1 VLLFVIRPLV
11 RRVIT
16 PEEGSAGTIAGAIA
30 GATPALAAPNAGQTQ
45 APPLAPA
52 AGTAAGPQTDHPAAR
67 LIESAQ
73 IMGEAHQ
80 KSMQKV
86 GELVQSNPQE
96 TVSVLRQ
103 WMNERTV

>member
-1 VLLFVIRPLV
+1 V
-11 RRVIT
+11 
-16 PEEGSAGTIAGAIA
+16 
-30 GATPALAAPNAGQTQ
+30 Q
-45 APPLAPA
+45 APPVAPA
-52 AGTAAGPQTDHPAAR
+52 PPSPRPHSDHPAAR

-73 IMGEAHQ
+73 ILGEAHQ

-86 GELVQSNPQE
+86 GELVQSNPAE

>member
-1 VLLFVIRPLV
+1 M
-11 RRVIT
+11 
-16 PEEGSAGTIAGAIA
+16 
-30 GATPALAAPNAGQTQ
+30 PALAAPGAPVAAPGQVMA
-45 APPLAPA
+45 APPLAPMA
-52 AGTAAGPQTDHPAAR
+52 QQAPLPRSDHPAAR

-96 TVSVLRQ
+96 TVSVLRN
-103 WMNERTV
+103 WMNERTA